1 MFPGLILVLLDIAI
15 YLVIVINMF
24 FVFFTFGDA
33 ELYLPNTVFMCLY
46 QYVTSFLKTY
56 FSSVSVG
63 SILGRGFV
71 MYVLA
76 TLILSLIFCY

>member
-33 ELYLPNTVFMCLY
+33 ELYLPNTVFMCFY